1 MSRLPLTA
9 GSQAHRS
16 QRTDCRDRPGS
27 TGRPAFAGIPDPLA
41 TVSFHDLQ
49 HGKDQ
54 QLRNDEEKPEPDGE
68 AIAAWL
74 DAIGN
79 R

>member
-1 MSRLPLTA
+1 MTVPVRRGGLLSLVFPIPSPPSA
-9 GSQAHRS
+9 
-16 QRTDCRDRPGS
+16 S
-27 TGRPAFAGIPDPLA
+27 TISG
-41 TVSFHDLQ
+41 T
-49 HGKDQ
+49 GKDQ